1 MKGKRTNLWQSF
13 RTATWLG
20 WKIESNW
27 TDPFLFLIYSVVK
40 PITGSLVIVIMFS
53 VITKADYS
61 SPMFVYMFIGN
72 TFYQYVAAIMT
83 GVSWAIVD
91 DREHYRTL
99 KYIYTAPVN
108 IPLYLI
114 GRGVAR
120 FLTAS
125 FAVLILMVFGIFI
138 LKIPIQMANVNWGL
152 FLLAMGLGAI
162 MLSMLGLL
170 LAGIALNTVRQNFFI
185 GDVVAGSLFLF
196 CGVIYPLDIL
206 PDGIRQIGYI
216 LPVTYWIEL
225 MRRSMVGNI
234 AQAFPTFTQL
244 SDLQLVLILLGTA
257 LIFGVVGYF
266 SFILFDKRA
275 REKGFI
281 DWSTSY

>member
-1 MKGKRTNLWQSF
+1 MKVKRTNFWLSF
-13 RTATWLG
+13 KTAIWLG

-27 TDPFLFLIYSVVK
+27 TDPFLFFIYSVIK
-40 PITGSLVIVIMFS
+40 PITGASIVVIMFS
-53 VITKADYS
+53 VITHADFS
-61 SPMFVYMFIGN
+61 SPMFAYMFIGN

-83 GVSWAIVD
+83 GVSWAIMD

-99 KYIYTAPVN
+99 KYIYTAPVH

-120 FLTAS
+120 FLTAT

-138 LKIPIQMANVNWGL
+138 LKIPIQFANVHWGL
-152 FLLAMGLGAI
+152 FLLTMALGAV
-162 MLSMLGLL
+162 MLSMIGLL
-170 LAGIALNTVRQNFFI
+170 LAGIALNTLRQNFFI
-185 GDVVAGSLFLF
+185 GDVVAGSFFLL

-206 PDGIRQIGYI
+206 PNGIRQIGYFI
-216 LPVTYWIEL
+216 PVTYWIEL
-225 MRRSMVGNI
+225 IRRSFVGNI
-234 AQAFPTFTQL
+234 AQAFPTFTQF

-257 LIFGVVGYF
+257 VVFGVIGYI
-266 SFILFDKRA
+266 SFILFDRRA

>member
-1 MKGKRTNLWQSF
+1 MKIKKTNFWKSF
-13 RTATWLG
+13 SAATWLG

-27 TDPFLFLIYSVVK
+27 TDPFLFFVYSVVK
-40 PITGSLVIVIMFS
+40 PITGASIIVIMYS
-53 VITKADYS
+53 VITKADFS
-61 SPMFVYMFIGN
+61 SPVFAYMFIGN
-72 TFYQYVAAIMT
+72 AFYQYVAAIMT

-108 IPLYLI
+108 IPLYLM

-125 FAVLILMVFGIFI
+125 FAVIILMIFGIGF
-138 LKIPIQMANVNWGL
+138 LHVPVNLGAVNWGL
-152 FLLAMGLGAI
+152 FALTMLLGLV
-162 MLSMLGLL
+162 MLSMIGLL

-185 GDVVAGSLFLF
+185 GDVVAGSLFLL

-206 PDGIRQIGYI
+206 PDGLRQIGYI

-225 MRRSMVGNI
+225 IRRSFVGNI
-234 AQAFPTFTQL
+234 AAAFPTFTQL
-244 SDLQLVLILLGTA
+244 SDGQLVLILVGSSVL
-257 LIFGVVGYF
+257 FGVIAYF
-266 SFILFDKRA
+266 AFKYYDHRA
-275 REKGFI
+275 REKGYI

>member
-1 MKGKRTNLWQSF
+1 MKVKRTNFWQSF

-27 TDPFLFLIYSVVK
+27 TDPFLFFIYSIVK
-40 PITGSLVIVIMFS
+40 PITGASIVVIMFS
-53 VITKADYS
+53 VITHADFS
-61 SPMFVYMFIGN
+61 SPMFAYMFIGN

-99 KYIYTAPVN
+99 KYIYTAPVH

-120 FLTAS
+120 FLTAT
-125 FAVLILMVFGIFI
+125 FAVIILMVFGIFF
-138 LKIPIQMANVNWGL
+138 LKIPIQLANVNWGL
-152 FLLAMGLGAI
+152 FILAMALGAV
-162 MLSMLGLL
+162 MLSMIGLL

-185 GDVVAGSLFLF
+185 GDVVAGSFFLL

-206 PDGIRQIGYI
+206 PNGFRQIGYLI
-216 LPVTYWIEL
+216 PVTYWIEL
-225 MRRSMVGNI
+225 IRRSFVGNI
-234 AQAFPTFTQL
+234 AQAFPTFTQF

-257 LIFGVVGYF
+257 VLFGVIGYF
-266 SFILFDKRA
+266 SFVLFDRRA

>member
-1 MKGKRTNLWQSF
+1 MKSKRTNFWQSF

-27 TDPFLFLIYSVVK
+27 TDPFLFFIYSIVK
-40 PITGSLVIVIMFS
+40 PITGASIVVIMFS
-53 VITKADYS
+53 VITHSDFS
-61 SPMFVYMFIGN
+61 SPMFAYMFIGN

-99 KYIYTAPVN
+99 KYIYTAPVH

-120 FLTAS
+120 FLTAT
-125 FAVLILMVFGIFI
+125 FAVIILMVFGIFI
-138 LKIPIQMANVNWGL
+138 LHIPIQLVNVNWGL
-152 FLLAMGLGAI
+152 FLLAMALGAI
-162 MLSMLGLL
+162 MLSMIGLL

-185 GDVVAGSLFLF
+185 GDVVAGSFFLL

-206 PDGIRQIGYI
+206 PNGIRQIGYFI
-216 LPVTYWIEL
+216 PVTYWIEL
-225 MRRSMVGNI
+225 IRRSFVGNI

-257 LIFGVVGYF
+257 VIFGVIGYF
-266 SFILFDKRA
+266 SFVLFDRRA

>member
-1 MKGKRTNLWQSF
+1 MKTKHTNFWQSF

-27 TDPFLFLIYSVVK
+27 TDPFLFFIYSVVK
-40 PITGSLVIVIMFS
+40 PITGASIIVIMYS
-53 VITKADYS
+53 VITKADFS
-61 SPMFVYMFIGN
+61 SPVFAYMFIGN
-72 TFYQYVAAIMT
+72 AFYQYVAAIMT

-120 FLTAS
+120 FLTAT
-125 FAVLILMVFGIFI
+125 FAVVILMVFGIFL
-138 LKIPIQMANVNWGL
+138 LKIPINLANINWGL
-152 FLLAMGLGAI
+152 FLLTMLLGAL
-162 MLSMLGLL
+162 MLSMIGLL

-185 GDVVAGSLFLF
+185 GDVVAGSFFLL

-206 PDGIRQIGYI
+206 PNGIRQIGYI

-225 MRRSMVGNI
+225 IRRSFVGNI
-234 AQAFPTFTQL
+234 AQAFPTFTQF
-244 SDLQLVLILLGTA
+244 SDGQLLLILLGTA
-257 LIFGVVGYF
+257 VLFGVIGYF
-266 SFILFDKRA
+266 AFALFDRRA
-275 REKGFI
+275 REKGYI

>member
-1 MKGKRTNLWQSF
+1 MNIKKTNFWKSF
-13 RTATWLG
+13 SAATWLG

-27 TDPFLFLIYSVVK
+27 TDPFLFFVYSVVK
-40 PITGSLVIVIMFS
+40 PITGASIIVIMYS
-53 VITKADYS
+53 VITKADFS
-61 SPMFVYMFIGN
+61 SPVFAYMFIGN
-72 TFYQYVAAIMT
+72 AFYQYVAAIMT

-108 IPLYLI
+108 IPLYLM

-125 FAVLILMVFGIFI
+125 FAVIILMIFGIGF
-138 LKIPIQMANVNWGL
+138 LHVPVNLGAVNWGL
-152 FLLAMGLGAI
+152 FTLTMLLGLV
-162 MLSMLGLL
+162 MLSMIGLL

-185 GDVVAGSLFLF
+185 GDVVAGSLFLL

-206 PDGIRQIGYI
+206 PNGLRQIGYV

-225 MRRSMVGNI
+225 IRRSFVGNI
-234 AQAFPTFTQL
+234 AAAFPTFTQL
-244 SDLQLVLILLGTA
+244 SDSQLVLILVGSSVL
-257 LIFGVVGYF
+257 FGVIAYF
-266 SFILFDKRA
+266 AFKYYDHRA
-275 REKGFI
+275 REKGYI